1 MTTTAE
7 DQLNEAIAE
16 GQRIRDN
23 LAAKAN
29 KIQPTKAEAEKIA
42 DAESARAELAERE
55 QAEAQRIQAREYHW
69 ADWFIRKGGYDQTS
83 KAAAAERTDAEK
95 ALREALDNDPVYQA
109 MARYKATGDYGA
121 RLYDLRARAVAALG
135 LHEDPRG
142 YPANGF
148 NNYVE
153 PSRTIEEHQK
163 RRATD
168 AVDEWYDALHE
179 AVDAHVRSHDDTL
192 PETLPTPG
200 AERLDRAGRMATAEA
215 EFRTRARV
223 EEFATYLSAPNGWQ
237 SRKIRVLQD
246 METSERLY
254 LDDPQDAES
263 GVFGY
268 VFGDE
273 FVPVDDLT
281 PAQIDVAEQAVKQ
294 NDPGRYWRIHR
305 PN

>member
-7 DQLNEAIAE
+7 ELHETIAE
-16 GQRIRDN
+16 GQRIRDT
-23 LAAKAN
+23 LTAKAS

-42 DAESARAELAERE
+42 DAEAARDELAERE
-55 QAEAQRIQAREYHW
+55 QAEVQRVRAREYHW
-69 ADWFIRKGGYDQTS
+69 ADWFIRKGGYEQTS

-121 RLYDLRARAVAALG
+121 RLYDLRERAVSALG
-135 LHEDPRG
+135 LQQDPRG

-148 NNYVE
+148 SNYTE

-168 AVDEWYDALHE
+168 AVDEWYDALHA

-192 PETLPTPG
+192 PEALPTPG
-200 AERLDRAGRMATAEA
+200 AERLDRAQRMATTEA
-215 EFRTRARV
+215 EFRARV
-223 EEFATYLSAPNGWQ
+223 RIEETATFMPVPNGWM
-237 SRKIRVLQD
+237 SRKVRVLHD
-246 METSERLY
+246 LENGETLP
-254 LDDPQDAES
+254 LDDPKDAES

-273 FVPVDDLT
+273 FVPLDDLT
-281 PAQIDVAEQAVKQ
+281 PAQIEVAEQAVKQ